1 MPVVLGILAV
11 VLLLG
16 LLASSSRQRRRA
28 RLLHRAETIAQ
39 LRPEGPPSGGAWG
52 EAHTFRTGL
61 RGMG

>member
-1 MPVVLGILAV
+1 MPVVLGVVAV

-16 LLASSSRQRRRA
+16 LWVSSTRQRRRA
-28 RLLHRAETIAQ
+28 RLLHRAETIAR
-39 LRPEGPPSGGAWG
+39 LRPEGPPSGGSWG

>member
-1 MPVVLGILAV
+1 MPVVLGVVAV

-16 LLASSSRQRRRA
+16 LWASASRRRRRA
-28 RLLHRAETIAQ
+28 RLLHRAETIAR
-39 LRPEGPPSGGAWG
+39 LRPEGPPSGGSWG